1 MLTVSYL
8 MEHRTPNGGAREN
21 TQGAEGVFNPIGGTK
36 I

>member
-1 MLTVSYL
+1 MD
-8 MEHRTPNGGAREN
+8 HRASNRGAREN